1 MKLNR
6 DCFGVELAT
15 VYLNGEKSV
24 DCFEADDEAGYAWVA
39 VKDEGGTL
47 RAQAFEGADNPDALY
62 YEGIRVEKISC
73 NVEFR
78 FDERVDVEAVK
89 RINRQALEEGNFK
102 TIENEME
109 HGDGRKVL
117 TTIYRV
123 DKKRSK
129 IIFSDETDDAVTL
142 TIREEV

>member
-24 DCFEADDEAGYAWVA
+24 DCFEADDE
-39 VKDEGGTL
+39 
-47 RAQAFEGADNPDALY
+47 AQAFEGADNPDALY